1 MHNSGPQSTNLPTT
15 SLRELPA
22 LTLQAAIRSPSDQG
36 QILRRTNSVLSLYYD
51 PDLDPTTKA
60 ELRQEFVIALTAYPD
75 WAIQRAFDQWVKD
88 AKRRP
93 SPGEIV
99 SLAALQ
105 VKTITDELARRERMA
120 TPAIGQSRERVSAA
134 AAAEIMAQAGFTIK
148 RMDAA
153 E

>member
-1 MHNSGPQSTNLPTT
+1 
-15 SLRELPA
+15 
-22 LTLQAAIRSPSDQG
+22 
-36 QILRRTNSVLSLYYD
+36 
-51 PDLDPTTKA
+51 
-60 ELRQEFVIALTAYPD
+60 LRQEFIIALSSYPD

-105 VKTITDELARRERMA
+105 VKTITDELSRRERLA
-120 TPAIGQSRERVSAA
+120 TPAIGQSRERVSAS
-134 AAAEIMAQAGFTIK
+134 AAAEIMAKAGFTPK
-148 RMDAA
+148 RMDAT